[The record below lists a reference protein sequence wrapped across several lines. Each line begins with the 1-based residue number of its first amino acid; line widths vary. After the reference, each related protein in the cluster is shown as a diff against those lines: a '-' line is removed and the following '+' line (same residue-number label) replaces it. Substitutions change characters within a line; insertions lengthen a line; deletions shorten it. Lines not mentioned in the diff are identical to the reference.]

1 MLWTCTTTVQ
11 PIALSK
17 EKYRHYI
24 NIFYYYFISLSTVSI
39 QLQEQGARSHWVL
52 LEHSAEL
59 IFQLYVN
66 ICVN

>member
-11 PIALSK
+11 PIALSN
-17 EKYRHYI
+17 EKYRRYI

-39 QLQEQGARSHWVL
+39 QFQEQGATSHWVL

>member
-11 PIALSK
+11 PTALSN
-17 EKYRHYI
+17 EKYRRYI

-39 QLQEQGARSHWVL
+39 QFQEQGARSRWVP

-66 ICVN
+66 IFVN